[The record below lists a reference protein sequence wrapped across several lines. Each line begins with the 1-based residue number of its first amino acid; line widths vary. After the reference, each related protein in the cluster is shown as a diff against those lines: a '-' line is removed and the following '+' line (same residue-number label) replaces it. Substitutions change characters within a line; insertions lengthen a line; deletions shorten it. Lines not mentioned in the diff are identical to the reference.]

1 MRGFIAAVLVVVGL
15 ILVPFATVGV
25 WTQRNLLDTE
35 AFTDLSAE
43 VLHQEPVRDALA
55 KRLVDEL
62 VKRQPLL
69 GLGRFVLEPA
79 MREVLGTS
87 QFEQIFRLA
96 VSDMH
101 RQLERGDDQL
111 ELNLDAMLPILRG
124 LVAQVNGDLANQ
136 IPDSAGLPSITVV
149 RKQQVPQV
157 WFGVQVTREASWVF
171 PLLMLLAFAA
181 AVAIAHQHA
190 RTLVIVG
197 FGVAVVCLL
206 LALALRTG
214 RDVLSDVT
222 GPEVD
227 VAAFDAA
234 YDVVTDALVTQTL
247 LLGGVG
253 LVGGGVG
260 VALLLRRSGRTRP
273 TTWA

>member
-1 MRGFIAAVLVVVGL
+1 MRGFIAGVLVLVGL
-15 ILVPFATVGV
+15 ILVPFATVGI
-25 WTQRNLLDTE
+25 WTERKLLDTE
-35 AFTDLSAE
+35 AFTDLAAE

-62 VKRQPLL
+62 VNRQPRLA
-69 GLGRFVLEPA
+69 LGRIVLEPA
-79 MREVLGTS
+79 MRQVLGTS

-101 RQLERGDDQL
+101 AQLERGDDQL
-111 ELNLDAMLPILRG
+111 QLNLDAMLPILRG
-124 LVAQVNGDLANQ
+124 LVAEVSSGLANQ

-149 RKQQVPQV
+149 RKEQVPQV

-171 PLLMLLAFAA
+171 PLLMLLAFAT
-181 AVAIAHQHA
+181 AIAIARQHA
-190 RTLVIVG
+190 RTLVVVG
-197 FGVAVVCLL
+197 FGLAVVCLL
-206 LALALRTG
+206 LALALGTG
-214 RDVLSDVT
+214 RDMVSDVA

-234 YDVVTDALVTQTL
+234 YDVVTDSLVTQTL
-247 LLGGVG
+247 LLGGLG

-260 VALLLRRSGRTRP
+260 VALLLRRSGSTRP
-273 TTWA
+273 TAWA

>member
-1 MRGFIAAVLVVVGL
+1 MCSLSSGWSSFPSRRSASG
-15 ILVPFATVGV
+15 
-25 WTQRNLLDTE
+25 RNASCLDTE

-55 KRLVDEL
+55 RRLVDEL
-62 VKRQPLL
+62 VNRAPSL
-69 GLGRFVLEPA
+69 GLGRFVIEPA
-79 MREVLGTS
+79 MREVLATS

-96 VSDMH
+96 VADMH
-101 RQLERGDDQL
+101 AQVERGDDQL
-111 ELNLDAMLPILRG
+111 QLNLDAMLPILRS
-124 LVAQVNGDLANQ
+124 LVAKVSGGLANQ

-149 RKQQVPQV
+149 RKDQVPQV

-181 AVAIAHQHA
+181 AIAIARQHA
-190 RTLVIVG
+190 RTLVFVG
-197 FGVAVVCLL
+197 FGVALVCVL
-206 LALALRTG
+206 LALSLKTG
-214 RDVLSDVT
+214 RDMLANVA

-234 YDVVTDALVTQTL
+234 YDVVTDSLVTQTL
-247 LLGGVG
+247 VLGGVG

-260 VALLLRRSGRTRP
+260 VALLLRRGGSTRP
-273 TTWA
+273 TEWA